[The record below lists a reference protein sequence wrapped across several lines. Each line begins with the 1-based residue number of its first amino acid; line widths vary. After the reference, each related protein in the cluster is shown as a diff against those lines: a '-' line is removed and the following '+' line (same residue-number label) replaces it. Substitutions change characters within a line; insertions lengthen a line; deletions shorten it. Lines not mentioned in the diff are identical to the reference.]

1 MPSPMTPVELKK
13 LLVES
18 GLEVYR
24 TIGSQVLLAERVRD
38 NLIMDSKVAA
48 VATPELAARA
58 AYRAQKSDFD
68 GDSDERL
75 FARARET
82 ARPALE
88 AGFAEVDVVRVPILD
103 PMDRAQVLDTWYE
116 VTVETKVTGV
126 DELLRHLRF
135 LMGTSKVAE

>member
-1 MPSPMTPVELKK
+1 MTPVELKK

-24 TIGSQVLLAERVRD
+24 TIGGQVLLAERVRD
-38 NLIMDSKVAA
+38 NLIMDSRVSA

-68 GDSDERL
+68 DDTDERL
-75 FARARET
+75 FARAREA

-88 AGFAEVDVVRVPILD
+88 AGFAEVDIVMVPILD
-103 PMDRAQVLDTWYE
+103 PVDRTQVLDTWYE
-116 VTVETKVTGV
+116 VTVEAKAANV
-126 DELLRHLRF
+126 DDLVRQLRF
-135 LMGTSKVAE
+135 LMGTPKVAA